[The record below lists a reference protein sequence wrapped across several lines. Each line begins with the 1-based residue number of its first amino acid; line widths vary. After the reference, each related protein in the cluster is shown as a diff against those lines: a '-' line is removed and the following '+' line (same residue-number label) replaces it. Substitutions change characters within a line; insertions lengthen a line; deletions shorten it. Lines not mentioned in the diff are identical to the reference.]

1 MFDKKITDS
10 GLGRKERE
18 KLFKRLEIVN
28 SAVIL
33 FAEKG
38 YENSTLDEIAER
50 AEFGKGTIYK
60 YFENKEEIYSSII
73 ENIFSEYYNNLRSIS
88 SKTGNLKDFL
98 SEMTRLLFRFAN
110 ENKAEFSVF
119 VRVAANVFDD
129 YWIIKTEQIKSLDY
143 KIKDLF
149 KSRIQQALQNKEVK
163 ELDAE
168 RFIMLYNFT
177 VMNYF
182 YKILRHDSFD
192 ETNLEKEVLF
202 VLNILLQGIL
212 ENNFWG

>member
-98 SEMTRLLFRFAN
+98 SEMTRLLLRFAN

-129 YWIIKTEQIKSLDY
+129 YWILKTEQIKSLDY

-149 KSRIQQALQNKEVK
+149 KTRIQQALQNKEVK

-168 RFIMLYNFT
+168 RFIILYNFT

-182 YKILRHDSFD
+182 YKILQHDSFD

>member
-119 VRVAANVFDD
+119 VRVATNVFDD